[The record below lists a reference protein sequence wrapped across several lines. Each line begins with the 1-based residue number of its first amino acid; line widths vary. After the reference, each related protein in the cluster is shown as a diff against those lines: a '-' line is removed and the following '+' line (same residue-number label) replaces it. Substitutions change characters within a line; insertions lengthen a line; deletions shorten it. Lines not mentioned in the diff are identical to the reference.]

1 MQQTAD
7 LFDDTPTARN
17 CDPDTSKVADIEYS
31 KTRRDSDCKVMLDL
45 IRNFPGLTAG
55 EYGQILL
62 ERGYKPMKAI
72 RMPTKRISDIKDKLI
87 ASAKRKCTISGRR
100 AQTYYVREDHL

>member
-1 MQQTAD
+1 MQQTGD
-7 LFDDTPTARN
+7 LFIDTPTARN
-17 CDPDTSKVADIEYS
+17 SDPDTSKATDLEYS
-31 KTRRDSDCKVMLDL
+31 KTRRNNDCKVMLDL
-45 IRNFPGLTAG
+45 ISEFPGLTAG

-87 ASAKRKCTISGRR
+87 VSAQRKCTISGRR
-100 AQTYYVREDHL
+100 AQTYYVRSDYL